1 MQTLFAVGVDREK
14 ICIQKEG
21 ESEMDVNALDVAFV
35 KADWNGWYER
45 LPSPLANS
53 AVHHLT
59 HCVTKRPKDL
69 QSHVHRVIALYYSN
83 DAEAIYGALL
93 DLFIV
98 LDKSGFRLRQ
108 RLLNKLAPKLR
119 SEQRVA
125 LRNALMFGIKA
136 LEEVPHSPC
145 SCFAA
150 ELHDMGGVVVQTGE
164 QITHEFSALD
174 EARDLIDSGFLDE
187 ARMVLEEAILAAP
200 DDTQLNNELINL
212 FRYTK
217 DRDAFFVAV
226 DRFADLPLA
235 AADEWAELKSDFG
248 EQQGA

>member
-1 MQTLFAVGVDREK
+1 MQALFAVGVDPDK

-21 ESEMDVNALDVAFV
+21 ESEMDIDAVDIAFL
-35 KADWNGWYER
+35 KTNWNGWYER
-45 LPSPLANS
+45 LPAPLADS

-59 HCVTKRPKDL
+59 HRVTKRPKDL

-83 DAEAIYGALL
+83 DAEATYGALL

-108 RLLNKLAPKLR
+108 RLLNKLAPRLK
-119 SEQRVA
+119 SEQRIA
-125 LRNALMFGIKA
+125 LRNALMFGIKT
-136 LEEVPHSPC
+136 LEDVPHSPY
-145 SCFAA
+145 SCFGA

-187 ARMVLEEAILAAP
+187 ARLVLEEAILASPEDAE
-200 DDTQLNNELINL
+200 LNDELLNL

-217 DRDAFFVAV
+217 DRDAFFNAV

-235 AADEWAELKSDFG
+235 AADAWAELKMDFG